1 MLCLMLILFSEAH
14 TVSLYSWKTKQK
26 EDIILDG
33 KLYRPVGDNEGD
45 RESKIVGVLKW
56 LLSPFIN
63 LWTHQDDHNKNERPF
78 KPKFPFLSKTEF
90 KPKYGRNSNSFK
102 EKLKPYKPRYL
113 FRTEH
118 DKFFSQRVSWK

>member
-33 KLYRPVGDNEGD
+33 KLYRPVSDYEGD
-45 RESKIVGVLKW
+45 SESKIVGVLKW

-63 LWTHQDDHNKNERPF
+63 LWTPQDDHNKNE
-78 KPKFPFLSKTEF
+78 
-90 KPKYGRNSNSFK
+90 
-102 EKLKPYKPRYL
+102 
-113 FRTEH
+113 
-118 DKFFSQRVSWK
+118 